1 MRTLL
6 VPTVTFLVATLPMA
20 AIVKVN
26 ATVLKFIV
34 TRLLDV
40 KVIHI
45 IILSSIFVVKHISFI
60 IANDIDLNLLT

>member
-1 MRTLL
+1 MYCNAYFSFILLQDAMRALL

-45 IILSSIFVVKHISFI
+45 II
-60 IANDIDLNLLT
+60 

>member
-1 MRTLL
+1 MRALL
-6 VPTVTFLVATLPMA
+6 VPTVTFLVATLAMA

-45 IILSSIFVVKHISFI
+45 II
-60 IANDIDLNLLT
+60 